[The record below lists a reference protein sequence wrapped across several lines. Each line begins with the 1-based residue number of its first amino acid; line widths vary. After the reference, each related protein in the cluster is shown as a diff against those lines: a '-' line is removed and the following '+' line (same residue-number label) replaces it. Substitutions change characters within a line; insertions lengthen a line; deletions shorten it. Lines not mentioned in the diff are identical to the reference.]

1 MFVKVGIE
9 HITKS
14 MKRNML
20 WGALCALCAY
30 VGGMPSAQAE
40 GFLPSSGIKASYSPL
55 AIPTRFTPVGESLEA
70 LLNRQYRVV
79 AAHDGDGEEVLVLTK
94 AEKVTRADSTVIC
107 ALTMPNPVAGQMVTT
122 SRCWALN
129 YATK

>member
-1 MFVKVGIE
+1 MFVKVE
-9 HITKS
+9 NKHIA
-14 MKRNML
+14 KRMSGRIL
-20 WGALCALCAY
+20 RGVLCAICAYIGAL
-30 VGGMPSAQAE
+30 SFAQAE
-40 GFLPSSGIKASYSPL
+40 GFLPSSGVKASYSPL

-70 LLNRQYRVV
+70 LLNRQYRIM
-79 AAHDGDGEEVLVLTK
+79 AAHDGGGEEVFVLTK

-107 ALTMPNPVAGQMVTT
+107 ALTMPNPAAGQMVTT